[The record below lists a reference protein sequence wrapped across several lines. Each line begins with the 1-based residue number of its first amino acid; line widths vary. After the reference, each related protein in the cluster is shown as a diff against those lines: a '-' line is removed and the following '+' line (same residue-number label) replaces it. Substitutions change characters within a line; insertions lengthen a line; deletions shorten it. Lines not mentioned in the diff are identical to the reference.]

1 MKPGTII
8 SEYASQG
15 GHFYFKDGTPA
26 YTIIG
31 ANGKERPTTLRDLRK
46 NDLRVSVTTILSLA
60 YRGGL
65 ENWKQEQTILA
76 CLTMPR
82 IENEPEAD
90 YIARLKADSKAQ
102 AQKAAARGTEIH
114 GYVEAGF
121 RLACPPEGQPFYISA
136 LKTITEEVGEPVP
149 WSVEKSF
156 ATDRYGGKVDLH
168 NQWFLIDIK
177 TTEKD
182 LADLKTWDD
191 HHMQLAAYD
200 RGLGN
205 PGRKCGIL
213 YINYKADSRL
223 IWIKPKKLE
232 KGWKCFQA
240 LLDFYFAKNDL

>member
-1 MKPGTII
+1 MADFAAE
-8 SEYASQG
+8 S
-15 GHFYFKDGTPA
+15 GHWYEKITGTPK
-26 YTIIG
+26 YTYTNKKGEIK
-31 ANGKERPTTLRDLRK
+31 NTTLREARK
-46 NDLRVSVTTILSLA
+46 EGWVPSVTHILSLA
-60 YRGGL
+60 YKSGL

-114 GYVEAGF
+114 GWVEQGF
-121 RLACPPEGQPFYISA
+121 RLECPPEGQPFYVSA
-136 LKTITEEVGEPVP
+136 IKTIVAECGHRS
-149 WSVEKSF
+149 WSTEKSF
-156 ATDRYGGKVDLH
+156 ATDRYGGKIDLQNVDY
-168 NQWFLIDIK
+168 LIDIK

-182 LADLKTWDD
+182 VADLTTWPE
-191 HHMQLAAYD
+191 HAQQLSAYD

-213 YINYKADSRL
+213 YINYKAESRL
-223 IWIKPKKLE
+223 IWIEPKELE

-240 LLDFYFAKNDL
+240 LLDFYMAKNDL

>member
-1 MKPGTII
+1 MADFAAE
-8 SEYASQG
+8 S
-15 GHFYFKDGTPA
+15 GHWYEKITGTPK
-26 YTIIG
+26 YTYTNKKGEIK
-31 ANGKERPTTLRDLRK
+31 NTTLREARK
-46 NDLRVSVTTILSLA
+46 EGWVPSVTHILSLA
-60 YRGGL
+60 YKSGL

-121 RLACPPEGQPFYISA
+121 RERLSEEAQPFFNSA
-136 LKTITEEVGEPVP
+136 VKAIFAETVGGDIA

-168 NQWFLIDIK
+168 NDLYLIDIK

-182 LADLKTWDD
+182 VADLTTWPE
-191 HHMQLAAYD
+191 HAQQLSAYD

-213 YINYKADSRL
+213 YINYKAESRL
-223 IWIKPKKLE
+223 IWIEPKELE

-240 LLDFYFAKNDL
+240 LLDFYMAKNDL